1 MVDQGNEVRL
11 ARAARADEE
20 RVVGAGRGPQI
31 TDPLHERFQDRLAH
45 HEQASEQVLRHGRGG
60 ETRDGDGTH
69 RRSHPAFLRAQMY
82 WRTG

>member
-1 MVDQGNEVRL
+1 MRL

-60 ETRDGDGTH
+60 ET
-69 RRSHPAFLRAQMY
+69 
-82 WRTG
+82 